1 MIVTITYGNVK
12 HDIIM
17 TWYLVN
23 RDGEMVKKEIQV
35 AVQLHMNKLGELMV
49 HCRSQAESHYTHVRS
64 YICTGYM
71 DLKLFDA
78 SCTAITVVR
87 SS

>member
-1 MIVTITYGNVK
+1 MMIVTITYGNVK

-35 AVQLHMNKLGELMV
+35 AVQLHMNKLGELM
-49 HCRSQAESHYTHVRS
+49 SALQKSSGESLYSRQ
-64 YICTGYM
+64 
-71 DLKLFDA
+71 KLHLHWLYGLE
-78 SCTAITVVR
+78 TI
-87 SS
+87 